1 MTEASRCFTHSPSQV
16 YPERKQSINT
26 ISVPPQISYLYD
38 PAGLILAQMQRWE
51 SLGILINSAGE
62 AESLLLGVFKSARL
76 KFIRHLCKPVVPSST
91 APPGL
96 LGSNS

>member
-38 PAGLILAQMQRWE
+38 PARLILAQMQLQLICVKVGEFGDFNKQSWRGRE
-51 SLGILINSAGE
+51 S
-62 AESLLLGVFKSARL
+62 
-76 KFIRHLCKPVVPSST
+76 FI
-91 APPGL
+91 
-96 LGSNS
+96 GSF

>member
-1 MTEASRCFTHSPSQV
+1 MTEALRCFTHSPSQV

-38 PAGLILAQMQRWE
+38 PVRLILAQMQ
-51 SLGILINSAGE
+51 
-62 AESLLLGVFKSARL
+62 LLVIVRCSGVREGGRIYWVVLKSTRL
-76 KFIRHLCKPVVPSST
+76 KFIRHLCKPVFLSST

-96 LGSNS
+96 FGSNS